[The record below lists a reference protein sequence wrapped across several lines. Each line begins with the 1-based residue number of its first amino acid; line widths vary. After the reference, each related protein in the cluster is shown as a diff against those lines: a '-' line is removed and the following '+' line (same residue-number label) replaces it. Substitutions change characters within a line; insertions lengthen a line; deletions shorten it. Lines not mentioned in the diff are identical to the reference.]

1 VQPVMSL
8 VFVFILVLYSDDADL
23 QNFLDLRTD
32 NGSVMHKKLRT
43 RTDADPIPSIS
54 SARI

>member
-1 VQPVMSL
+1 MSL
-8 VFVFILVLYSDDADL
+8 IFVFILVFYSDDADL

-32 NGSVMHKKLRT
+32 NGSVMHEKLRM
-43 RTDADPIPSIS
+43 RTDADPIPSVS